1 MKLYIGDLI
10 TTITTLS
17 VLCLIGYMVYTILHR
32 STIHYWGRRT
42 VLLFILGLIICCL
55 AATRDG
61 LDKTIQYTIDQSC
74 LPGLF
79 SLISIPNIIGCI
91 GAVLIMISL
100 IATPLSHS
108 QSMRAFWFYMMTS
121 GIMLKVIIIEISR
134 IIVG

>member
-1 MKLYIGDLI
+1 MKLYIGNFI

-17 VLCLIGYMVYTILHR
+17 ILCLIGYIVYTISHR
-32 STIHYWGRRT
+32 NNIQYWGRRT
-42 VLLFILGLIICCL
+42 LLLFIFGLIICCL

-91 GAVLIMISL
+91 GAALIIISL
-100 IATPLSHS
+100 IATPLCHT
-108 QSMRAFWFYMMTS
+108 QAMRSFWFYMMTS

-134 IIVG
+134 MMMG